1 MNTIIMPSKGLM
13 QDIFVLQFAHSILK
27 VSMSED
33 IRKDDE
39 LIQHKGEYRTEVKI
53 DRNLSKLIS
62 KIQETIDIIID
73 TDIAKFLQKNTN
85 TKDKK
90 ALEFLQNETISLESL
105 ALNILYVNFCE
116 RKKKLDDR
124 LNWLTD
130 EKQYFRIN
138 DLLEKTAVSQVEDRM
153 FLLAYDVISILKG

>member
-1 MNTIIMPSKGLM
+1 MPSKGLM
-13 QDIFVLQFAHSILK
+13 QDIFVLQFAHSILQ

-33 IRKDDE
+33 IRKDNE

-62 KIQETIDIIID
+62 NIQETIDIIID
-73 TDIAKFLQKNTN
+73 TDIAKFLQKNTH
-85 TKDKK
+85 TKGKK

-124 LNWLTD
+124 LKWLTD

-153 FLLAYDVISILKG
+153 FLFAYDVISILKG